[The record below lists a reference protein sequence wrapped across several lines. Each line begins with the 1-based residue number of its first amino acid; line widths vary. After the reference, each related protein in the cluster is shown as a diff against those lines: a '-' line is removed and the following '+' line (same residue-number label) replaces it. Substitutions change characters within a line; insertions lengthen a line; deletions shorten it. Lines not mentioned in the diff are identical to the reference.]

1 MDRRRAASLLL
12 SIGIPCLTEAGILA
26 APLTSGPT
34 KWQGIAHLP
43 DEDGRLPAK
52 NGRCCRLDLTYALRP
67 YRVGMRVDFNNFV
80 A

>member
-1 MDRRRAASLLL
+1 MDQRRAASPLL

-26 APLTSGPT
+26 EALTSGPT

-43 DEDGRLPAK
+43 DEDGRSPAE
-52 NGRCCRLDLTYALRP
+52 NGGCCRLDVTYALRH
-67 YRVGMRVDFNNFV
+67 YRVGIRVDFNNFV